1 MMFSC
6 LRARDFKKT
15 GVTSVMCHSPL
26 DGLEGRIVFQI
37 RLCIHE
43 GTEKVPLPHKN
54 GNNTRLKSCICQYF
68 FVPLHKNKAYVTATE
83 RT

>member
-1 MMFSC
+1 MGRDGRYMVRSGGLYRLFRKQANC
-6 LRARDFKKT
+6 L
-15 GVTSVMCHSPL
+15 SPF
-26 DGLEGRIVFQI
+26 R
-37 RLCIHE
+37 E

>member
-1 MMFSC
+1 MRVVRNVS
-6 LRARDFKKT
+6 R
-15 GVTSVMCHSPL
+15 GVFYLSPVY
-26 DGLEGRIVFQI
+26 GK
-37 RLCIHE
+37 RLKEYRVSYFFYPSPVSPKE